1 VNFLKN
7 KHILTAAI
15 VAPVL
20 ALISYFGV
28 NYLVGET
35 PHAAQEGQSY
45 KLVEKSS
52 CRYDSGHCELK
63 NGEFELKL
71 STEELDDGRLLL
83 VLKSVFPLNGVLVA
97 LVESG
102 ADEKQPVDMRPVS
115 DDGLVWSLD
124 IARPDPER
132 DRLHLVASSNRSLY
146 LGDVAMKFTLK

>member
-1 VNFLKN
+1 VNILKN
-7 KHILTAAI
+7 KHILTAAL

-35 PHAAQEGQSY
+35 PHAAKEGQSY
-45 KLVEKSS
+45 QLVEKPN
-52 CRYDSGHCELK
+52 CRYDSGLCELK

-83 VLKSVFPLNGVLVA
+83 VLNSVFPLDGVLVA